1 MIYDNLFPLAT
12 CCAKYFFFLFKMVDV
27 VNTFLSIVIAIMKL
41 LITCGEETS
50 KKQAKREF
58 GSCSASGLGYM
69 HHGYIVSSNPLTTFL
84 VTAVLLMRLSIILLC
99 FFIEQ

>member
-1 MIYDNLFPLAT
+1 
-12 CCAKYFFFLFKMVDV
+12 MVDV
-27 VNTFLSIVIAIMKL
+27 VNTFLSIVIAITEL

-69 HHGYIVSSNPLTTFL
+69 HHGYIVSSNRLTTFL
-84 VTAVLLMRLSIILLC
+84 GTAVLLMRLSIIQLFFLLNNRKLTV
-99 FFIEQ
+99 ERSYE